1 MAQATFDLDFARQ
14 TGGDVEG
21 ALQDVID
28 ANTTLY
34 QTQIDSYNL
43 QRQATGRAIGNVDE
57 LNRILN
63 TLNNQAR
70 LQLDSGPQNAQ
81 QFIAANNITRGL
93 TAPTD
98 DQERGVV
105 AESITPEDATQGV
118 ASVADDVLANALR
131 LTQEAIAAINTA
143 IAGFDATI
151 AQSNDPDEIASLL
164 EQIADQIS
172 EGFRLRREAL
182 QQQFDAGEITREAL
196 NTGIAQ
202 LNIEQ
207 SAAIEQNADA
217 QLANALVIN
226 QQQIDAISVG
236 ISELESRIAQSNDPA
251 EIQTLLSQIAE
262 QIPEIYRLRRNA
274 LSQQYAAG
282 EITLSAFNT
291 SLANLNI
298 EQSAALEQNSDAKL
312 ANTLRINQ
320 QQTEAVSSAISEL
333 ENRISQS
340 NDPAEIAQLLMQI
353 AEQIPEIYRLRRNAL
368 SAQYAAGEI
377 TLSAFNTELANLN
390 IEESA
395 TLERNS
401 DAQLANTLRI
411 NQEAQTAIS
420 TEISALEQAIATS
433 NDPTEIV
440 ELLRQIASQISE
452 KYRLK
457 REALQAQ
464 FDANEITIG
473 QLRDG
478 LLKLNTAEAAE
489 IERNSDAQLA
499 NALTDHNAD
508 IQLIA
513 NNINALSDDIRN
525 ADDPAEIAQLLV
537 DLRAAIME
545 KYRLTA

>member
-1 MAQATFDLDFARQ
+1 MWLLALHLKTATR
-14 TGGDVEG
+14 
-21 ALQDVID
+21 
-28 ANTTLY
+28 
-34 QTQIDSYNL
+34 
-43 QRQATGRAIGNVDE
+43 
-57 LNRILN
+57 
-63 TLNNQAR
+63 
-70 LQLDSGPQNAQ
+70 
-81 QFIAANNITRGL
+81 
-93 TAPTD
+93 
-98 DQERGVV
+98 
-105 AESITPEDATQGV
+105 GV

-131 LTQEAIAAINTA
+131 LTQDAIAAINTA

-164 EQIADQIS
+164 EQIAEQIS

-207 SAAIEQNADA
+207 SAAMEQNADA

-236 ISELESRIAQSNDPA
+236 ISELESRINQSNDPA

-262 QIPEIYRLRRNA
+262 QIPEIYRLRRDA
-274 LSQQYAAG
+274 LSKQFAAG

-298 EQSAALEQNSDAKL
+298 DQSAALEQNSDAKL

-377 TLSAFNTELANLN
+377 TLSAFNTEFANLN

-452 KYRLK
+452 KYRRK

-478 LLKLNTAEAAE
+478 LSQFDTAEAAE

-525 ADDPAEIAQLLV
+525 ADDPAEIARLLV

-545 KYRLTA
+545 KYPVAA

>member
-1 MAQATFDLDFARQ
+1 MIFPNLDGVVGQLGTKIGQFDIAGLASGNPNAIVTLPFQLYDAFTFDQRQADARFALNSTAKIERHLRAVSLEFQVRFIRVWTRAVRHRSISNVGSVRISAVDRFSNFSITSTPKSVEQRLDEVATIPDRIIETIQTFTDQILTGLRDELAQATFDLDFARQ

-182 QQQFDAGEITREAL
+182 QQQLDAGEITREAL

-207 SAAIEQNADA
+207 SAAMEQNADA

-226 QQQIDAISVG
+226 EQQIDAISVG

-251 EIQTLLSQIAE
+251 EIQTLLSQIAG

-368 SAQYAAGEI
+368 SHSMRRAKSRFL
-377 TLSAFNTELANLN
+377 LSTQNLR
-390 IEESA
+390 
-395 TLERNS
+395 T
-401 DAQLANTLRI
+401 
-411 NQEAQTAIS
+411 
-420 TEISALEQAIATS
+420 
-433 NDPTEIV
+433 
-440 ELLRQIASQISE
+440 
-452 KYRLK
+452 
-457 REALQAQ
+457 
-464 FDANEITIG
+464 
-473 QLRDG
+473 
-478 LLKLNTAEAAE
+478 
-489 IERNSDAQLA
+489 
-499 NALTDHNAD
+499 
-508 IQLIA
+508 
-513 NNINALSDDIRN
+513 
-525 ADDPAEIAQLLV
+525 
-537 DLRAAIME
+537 
-545 KYRLTA
+545 